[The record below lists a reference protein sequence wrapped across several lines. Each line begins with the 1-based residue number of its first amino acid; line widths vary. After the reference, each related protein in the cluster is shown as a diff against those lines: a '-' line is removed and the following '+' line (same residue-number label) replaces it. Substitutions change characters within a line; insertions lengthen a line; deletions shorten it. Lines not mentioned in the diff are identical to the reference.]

1 MILNLDEI
9 IHLKNQLAE
18 IFGIALHLH
27 DACGS
32 QSFSFDMPVSEEIQN
47 HISEYL
53 KPLGGTAQFS
63 QSGTRFIVQKSTLDN

>member
-9 IHLKNQLAE
+9 INLKNQLAE
-18 IFGIALHLH
+18 TFGITLHLH

-47 HISEYL
+47 FISDYL